1 MLNEEFYVRLLNKD
15 FMPGSKFWD
24 RLFTKANK
32 RALIAFAVLFLVM
45 MTMFMFRIDNDK
57 NKESCCELIAE
68 KKRMISYAK
77 WFPIAGMISLFIY
90 ILYSVSTSGESGP
103 TSLEVEATEL
113 LADQAE
119 QKIGK

>member
-1 MLNEEFYVRLLNKD
+1 MLNEEFYVRSLNKY
-15 FMPGSKFWD
+15 FMPSGKVSE

-57 NKESCCELIAE
+57 NKECCCELIAE

-77 WFPIAGMISLFIY
+77 WFPIAGMISLFMY
-90 ILYSVSTSGESGP
+90 IVYSVFSSDGNSTSDEGEAGAQ
-103 TSLEVEATEL
+103 SL
-113 LADQAE
+113 DP
-119 QKIGK
+119 